1 MAHPAERAGKRKGEL
16 SCLRVVAA
24 AALAMA
30 VNACALPQQGEP
42 RAGAV
47 SGPVSKWPSKPAH
60 GNRHMIAAAHPLAA
74 RAGREILRSG
84 GSAVDAAIAAQMV
97 LTLVEPQSSG
107 IGGGGFM
114 LHYAAESGEVSVY
127 DGRETAPKAANP
139 YMFLDGRGEPRAFA
153 DVAPGGISVAVPGL
167 LRLLEMAHKDHG
179 RLPWAKLFEPAI
191 ELAEKGF
198 AVSPRLHKSVAGDK
212 YLKSFAPTAAYFFT
226 SGGKPKAAGTVLVNK
241 PLAEAL
247 RRIAEHGADAF
258 YHGPI
263 AKDIVKAVNG
273 AKRNPGGMTVDD
285 LASYEAKKRQAV
297 CLFYRV
303 WLACGAPPPS
313 AGGIATL
320 QILGILQ
327 RYDLAAMEPGSTEAV
342 HLIAEA
348 SRLAFADRDTYIADP
363 DFVPVPTAGMLDPG
377 YLGLRAK
384 EISLTESLGVAA
396 PGMPAVGADLGP
408 APDGAAHGLSTTHV
422 SVIDADGNAV
432 SMTTSIET
440 VFGSRLMVRGFLL
453 NNQMTDFS
461 MLPNK
466 DGAPV
471 ANRIAAGKRP
481 LSSMAPTL
489 VLDGQGRMVMAV
501 GSPGG
506 SWIIGYVAKTIVAV
520 LDWKLNIQEAINLAN
535 FSNRNGVTELER
547 NTPLV
552 ALKAALEKL
561 GHEIRIGPLIS
572 GLHGIV
578 VTGEGLTGGAD
589 PRRQGVAFG
598 D

>member
-1 MAHPAERAGKRKGEL
+1 MAHPAERAGKRKGAFWF
-16 SCLRVVAA
+16 LRAVAA

-30 VNACALPQQGEP
+30 VNACGLPQQGEP

-47 SGPVSKWPSKPAH
+47 SGPVSKWPSEPAH

-198 AVSPRLHKSVAGDK
+198 AVSPSLHESVAGDK
-212 YLKSFAPTAAYFFT
+212 HLKSFAPTAAYFFT

-313 AGGIATL
+313 AGGVATL

-461 MLPNK
+461 FLPNK

-471 ANRIAAGKRP
+471 VNRIAAGKRP

-489 VLDGQGRMVMAV
+489 VLDGQGRIVMAV

-506 SWIIGYVAKTIVAV
+506 PRIIGYVAKTIVAV

>member
-1 MAHPAERAGKRKGEL
+1 MAHPAKRPGKRKRAF
-16 SCLRVVAA
+16 SYFRVVVVAI
-24 AALAMA
+24 LAMA
-30 VNACALPQQGEP
+30 VNACEVQP

-47 SGPVSKWPSKPAH
+47 YGPVSKWPPAPAH

-84 GSAVDAAIAAQMV
+84 GGVIDAAIAAQMV

-114 LHYAAESGEVSVY
+114 LHYAAESGDISVY
-127 DGRETAPKAANP
+127 DGRETAPKAASP

-153 DVAPGGISVAVPGL
+153 DVAPGGLSVAVPGL
-167 LRLLEMAHKDHG
+167 LRLLEMAHKEHG

-198 AVSPRLHKSVAGDK
+198 AVSPRLHKLVAGDK
-212 YLKSFAPTAAYFFT
+212 HLKSFAPTAAYFFT
-226 SGGKPKAAGTVLVNK
+226 SEGKPKATGALLVNK

-247 RRIAEHGADAF
+247 RLIAAHGADAF
-258 YHGPI
+258 YYGPI

-273 AKRNPGGMTVDD
+273 AKHNPGGMTVGD
-285 LASYEAKKRQAV
+285 LASYEAKKREAV

-327 RYDLAAMEPGSTEAV
+327 RFDLAAIEPGSTEAV

-363 DFVPVPTAGMLDPG
+363 DFVPVPAAGMLDPG

-384 EISLTESLGVAA
+384 EISLTESLGIAA
-396 PGMPAVGADLGP
+396 PGMPAVSAGLGP

-461 MLPNK
+461 TLPNK

-471 ANRIAAGKRP
+471 INRIAAGKRP

-489 VLDGQGRMVMAV
+489 VLDGQGRIVMAV

-506 SWIIGYVAKTIVAV
+506 PRIIGYVAKTIVAV

-552 ALKAALEKL
+552 ALKAKLEKL
-561 GHEIRIGPLIS
+561 GHEIRIEPLIS
-572 GLHGIV
+572 GLHGIA

>member
-1 MAHPAERAGKRKGEL
+1 MAHPAERAGKRKRAF
-16 SCLRVVAA
+16 SCFRVVAVA
-24 AALAMA
+24 ILAMA
-30 VNACALPQQGEP
+30 VNACEVRPK
-42 RAGAV
+42 AGTV
-47 SGPVSKWPSKPAH
+47 SGPVSQWPSEPAH

-84 GSAVDAAIAAQMV
+84 GGAVDAAIAAQMV

-114 LHYAAESGEVSVY
+114 LHYAAESGNVSVY

-139 YMFLDGRGEPRAFA
+139 YMFLDGSGEPRAFA
-153 DVAPGGISVAVPGL
+153 DVAPGGLSVAVPGL
-167 LRLLEMAHKDHG
+167 LRLLEMAHKEHG

-198 AVSPRLHKSVAGDK
+198 AVSPRLHKLVASDK
-212 YLKSFAPTAAYFFT
+212 HLKSFAPTTAYFFT
-226 SGGKPKAAGTVLVNK
+226 SGGKPKATGTLLVNK

-247 RRIAEHGADAF
+247 RLIADHGADAF
-258 YHGPI
+258 YYGPI

-285 LASYEAKKRQAV
+285 LASYEAKKREAV

-313 AGGIATL
+313 SGGIATL

-327 RYDLAAMEPGSTEAV
+327 QFDLAAMEPGSTEAV

-363 DFVPVPTAGMLDPG
+363 DFVPVPAAGMLDPG

-384 EISLTESLGVAA
+384 EISLTKSLGIAA
-396 PGMPAVGADLGP
+396 PGMPTVGADLGP
-408 APDGAAHGLSTTHV
+408 APAPDGTAHGHSTTHV

-461 MLPNK
+461 TLPNK
-466 DGAPV
+466 DGAP
-471 ANRIAAGKRP
+471 AINRVAAGKRP

-489 VLDGQGRMVMAV
+489 VLDGQGRIVMAV

-506 SWIIGYVAKTIVAV
+506 SRIIGYVAKTIVAV

-552 ALKAALEKL
+552 ALKATLEKL

-572 GLHGIV
+572 GLHGIA